1 MLVRNGYVSPKA
13 TTQRGKNANVNNYK
27 GCNSDMVKVINELNR
42 VIKEFYKQMKTLL
55 HNDNNVDVNVKTIVD
70 NIDAVMKSFIL
81 NVKQCFVKLKQV
93 NNESK
98 NNNDVIN
105 SGDMYTKD
113 NYSLMMSPLRVGG
126 VSTPHKHNFVKM
138 CSPSFRSNNNT
149 KGSLN
154 NDSNSLDIARKM
166 LNMVKEYNSTKDE
179 CKQSMTCDNIIKELT
194 VLLSCILGETSFP
207 AFSGDNKNKQRKKI
221 TVNGVSHA
229 PRIKSSDKTTQQL
242 RKQTISPAKP
252 LPNPCTHVILADK
265 KYNKLHYYLLT
276 SKQTKHVCLS
286 YDECTWYAAHEI
298 EPSLHL
304 YNKFVSEE
312 QHELET
318 QRHFLKRLEQKEEE
332 LSKLKHMYESSVV
345 SRNNN
350 RTAELNNNII
360 QHKLFELNY
369 ISNDTNKTN
378 NTVVPIEKYRDV
390 INELNKAYQKYD
402 ETVHIIDKLQQQ
414 NKLIP
419 KATGVYDDS
428 EFIDKEELMDI
439 PDCSTEQLLQ
449 VKSLLQLLSLELQLT
464 PKTEKVMTDLLRIVG
479 FSQTEIAHMILGPK
493 KFKHK

>member
-1 MLVRNGYVSPKA
+1 MLLRNGFVSPKA
-13 TTQRGKNANVNNYK
+13 ATQREKNANYK
-27 GCNSDMVKVINELNR
+27 GCNSDMIKVINELNR
-42 VIKEFYKQMKTLL
+42 VIKEFYKQMKSIL
-55 HNDNNVDVNVKTIVD
+55 HNDNCVDVNVKNVFD
-70 NIDAVMKSFIL
+70 NIDVVMKSFIL

-98 NNNDVIN
+98 SNNEAIGG
-105 SGDMYTKD
+105 GDMNMKD
-113 NYSLMMSPLRVGG
+113 NCSLAISPLRVGG
-126 VSTPHKHNFVKM
+126 LSTPHKRNFVRM
-138 CSPSFRSNNNT
+138 CSPSFRSDHNSKAST
-149 KGSLN
+149 N
-154 NDSNSLDIARKM
+154 NDSNSLDTARKI
-166 LNMVKEYNSTKDE
+166 LNIVKEYNSTKDE
-179 CKQSMTCDNIIKELT
+179 CKQCITCDTIIKELT
-194 VLLSCILGETSFP
+194 LLLKCILGDSSSASFNP
-207 AFSGDNKNKQRKKI
+207 HSKNKQHKI
-221 TVNGVSHA
+221 TVNGVSHT
-229 PRIKSSDKTTQQL
+229 PHIKSPEKTTQQL
-242 RKQTISPAKP
+242 RKQTLSPTKP

-276 SKQTKHVCLS
+276 SKHASRVCLS
-286 YDECTWYAAHEI
+286 YDECVWYAAHEI
-298 EPSLHL
+298 EPNLNL

-318 QRHFLKRLEQKEEE
+318 QRHFLRRLEQKEEE
-332 LSKLKHMYESSVV
+332 LSKLKHMYESGVV
-345 SRNNN
+345 SRNNNN
-350 RTAELNNNII
+350 RTAELSNNVI

-369 ISNDTNKTN
+369 ISKDSNKTS

-428 EFIDKEELMDI
+428 EFIDKDELMDI
-439 PDCSTEQLLQ
+439 PDCSNEQLLQ

-479 FSQTEIAHMILGPK
+479 FSQQEIAHMVLGPK